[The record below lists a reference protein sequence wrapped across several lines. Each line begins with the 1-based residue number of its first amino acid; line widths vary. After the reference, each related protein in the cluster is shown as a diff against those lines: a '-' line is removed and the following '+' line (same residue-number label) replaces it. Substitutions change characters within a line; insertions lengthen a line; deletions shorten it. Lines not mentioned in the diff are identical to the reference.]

1 MTAFST
7 LWNKKQKSCIFFFYI
22 VSEREERFPKLVSR
36 KFPHKP
42 KRHSQIKGHHIT
54 NPTNALCL
62 VGNPS
67 KLHLHCLIIDP
78 HLMTTANSFG
88 ENKKHVS
95 PFTDPI
101 WVIFGA
107 YFREYL
113 RKQKINLTNT
123 RHPCLSSPRWFNF
136 SRWFSGNRCN
146 NWKIGLAASTASRPR
161 PLPTKNPIGSDWH
174 IHRSMYDFWT
184 EHVRFNVAKS
194 TIHGPCMI
202 PWSYGSWATGG
213 FSFQKVSVSCKA
225 FLVSTWL
232 PSIKSGGGCPL
243 DREQ

>member
-1 MTAFST
+1 MTALST

-107 YFREYL
+107 FLREYL

-123 RHPCLSSPRWFNF
+123 RHPCRTPLHAGSTSLGGSLETDATTER
-136 SRWFSGNRCN
+136 
-146 NWKIGLAASTASRPR
+146 LAWQRPLHQER
-161 PLPTKNPIGSDWH
+161 PLPTVGI
-174 IHRSMYDFWT
+174 
-184 EHVRFNVAKS
+184 
-194 TIHGPCMI
+194 
-202 PWSYGSWATGG
+202 
-213 FSFQKVSVSCKA
+213 
-225 FLVSTWL
+225 L
-232 PSIKSGGGCPL
+232 
-243 DREQ
+243 